1 MATLFER
8 IGGDPAV
15 NAAVDRFYEIVL
27 ADDRIRH
34 FFVGVDMGRQ
44 ATHQKVFLKYAFGGL
59 PSYPGRAMKEA
70 HKRLVN
76 EMGLNDAHFDAV
88 IDDLGTA
95 LRGLGVSEDMI
106 GGWIPVV
113 QRFYEDIPASQTV
126 AALLFVA
133 LCMYV
138 WRSSSK
144 KVEG

>member
-106 GGWIPVV
+106 GEVV
-113 QRFYEDIPASQTV
+113 STAKSTRDDVLDRKAASGTS
-126 AALLFVA
+126 L
-133 LCMYV
+133 
-138 WRSSSK
+138 SG
-144 KVEG
+144 ET